1 MKKMERIFLETGPKQ
16 LDISHYFLFMLIF
29 AGCYLCYGMMQV
41 YLDPILFA
49 LILSSITSPVYAS
62 IQKRVKG
69 NQTLA
74 ALIACF
80 LLTFVIV
87 IPFLLILI
95 AGVKQGITTT
105 SAINQWVST
114 LDMEEIKT
122 LPWVSNILIQA
133 RQYLPE
139 DAIAELDL
147 FGILQSFSANAGKL
161 VVSNGTRIISNIS
174 TILINFSLMIF
185 VYFFGVQKQK
195 ELFAYVFHLMP
206 LSHEYEEILVEKIKA
221 VAKSALLGTL
231 VTSAAQGLAGG
242 IGFAICGLPG
252 FFWGAVMAFAS
263 LIPLVGTAL
272 IWIPGAGYLFFTG
285 HYLLG
290 GFLVIWS
297 VLVVGMIDNLVR
309 PLFMKESSG
318 MGILVIFFSILG
330 GLNLFGLTGL
340 LYGPLIFG
348 ITLVL
353 FYIYDLE
360 FNAFLNGQDQNNLPK
375 PEKETP

>member
-1 MKKMERIFLETGPKQ
+1 METQPKQ

-29 AGCYLCYGMMQV
+29 VGCYLCYGMMRI

-49 LILSSITSPVYAS
+49 LILSSITGPVYAH
-62 IQKRVKG
+62 ICKRVKG
-69 NQTLA
+69 NQNLA

-95 AGVKQGITTT
+95 AGVKQGITTA

-242 IGFAICGLPG
+242 IAFAICGLPG

-263 LIPLVGTAL
+263 LIPMVGTAL
-272 IWIPGAGYLFFTG
+272 VWVPGAGYLFFTG

-290 GFLVIWS
+290 SFLVIWS

-318 MGILVIFFSILG
+318 MGTLVIFFSILG

-360 FNAFLNGQDQNNLPK
+360 FNTFLNHQDQNGTRK
-375 PEKETP
+375 